1 MGVSI
6 YIWNDN
12 WCNAI
17 LIGYNGWR
25 YDFVPEY
32 EALHFQNLQM
42 MIRDTKLQAT
52 TTPGMNYTACYNQ
65 PFINVISLGAGKQ
78 SSYMLLTAL
87 EGAYKFKPDLAI
99 FSDTGCEPDYVY
111 SYVEWLKDYV
121 KTKYNFDIV
130 IVSAGN
136 IVEDTLNYLQGKR
149 KRVAALPLRLSG
161 NGGLIMRQCT
171 NDYKIAPLRKH
182 LQTIRNGN
190 KIRLWIGISL
200 DEIERIKDSSV
211 KYIENYYPLIEKQI
225 RIDRI
230 IHWFSENNM
239 REPGKSA
246 CLICP
251 FHSDNYWKMFK
262 KQFPDE
268 FEKACQFDDAIRNYP
283 NLKRQTYLS
292 KHLKPLREI
301 DFSMQPSLF
310 PELIEECNGLC
321 GL

>member
-1 MGVSI
+1 VVADLKPRLYQPSKT
-6 YIWNDN
+6 
-12 WCNAI
+12 
-17 LIGYNGWR
+17 
-25 YDFVPEY
+25 
-32 EALHFQNLQM
+32 
-42 MIRDTKLQAT
+42 MIESNTHT
-52 TTPGMNYTACYNQ
+52 TQLNPQSRMSGCYNQ

-87 EGAYKFKPDLAI
+87 EGAFKYKPDIAI

-111 SYVEWLKDYV
+111 SYVTWLKDYV
-121 KTKYNFDIV
+121 KNKYNFDIV

-136 IVEDTLNYLQGKR
+136 IVEDTLNYLKGER
-149 KRVAALPLRLSG
+149 SRVAALPLRLSG

-171 NDYKIAPLRKH
+171 NDYKIAPLRKY
-182 LQTIRNGN
+182 LQTIKNN
-190 KIRLWIGISL
+190 SKIRLWIGISL

-211 KYIENYYPLIEKQI
+211 KYIENYYPLIENKI
-225 RIDRI
+225 RIDQI
-230 IHWFSENNM
+230 INWFRENEM

-251 FHSDNYWKMFK
+251 FHSDNYWKVFK
-262 KQFPDE
+262 KQYPNE
-268 FEKACQFDDAIRNYP
+268 FEKACKFDDAIRNYP
-283 NLKRQTYLS
+283 NLKRQTFLS

-301 DFSMQPSLF
+301 DFTQHPSLF